1 MENTNGKGISKELA
15 IFLTTLC
22 ILLLCGLGLMLFI
35 SRSGSDSE
43 KFDAYIEQLFKEE
56 AAANTINLHYTLAYP
71 ENYGITDY
79 EVTLGSYSSEEIK
92 KAYQELDEMKKE
104 FLKFH
109 PSKLTDDQRL
119 TYDILLDYVETELL
133 VKDLIYYDE
142 WLGAITG
149 YQAQLP
155 VILAEYTFRTEKDIQ
170 DYLKLLSQMDEMFEA
185 IMAFEEEKSEE
196 GLFMADYIADDI
208 IAQCREFIK
217 DPEDNYMI
225 EIFNDK
231 IEEFQ
236 GLDDEAKKAYME
248 ENYEIITTQVVEG
261 YQTLIDGLTG
271 LKGSGTN
278 ELGLYYYEDGR
289 EYYEYLVRTKTGSED
304 SVKKLQKKVESFMTS
319 RLARAQMAIMEEPQ
333 IYYDFLGYEYEMT
346 DPEEIVADLMVKMEE
361 DFPTP
366 PEADYTIKYVHPSM
380 QEYMSP
386 AFYLTTPID
395 DLKNNLIYINEKY
408 TNEDANIYSTLA
420 HEGYPGHLYQNIYTN
435 SSEIAPIR
443 TLLSYSGYTEGWAT
457 YVEFEYSYDYSGM
470 SQGVADVASINTALS
485 LGLYAYADMGIH
497 YDGWDRDDLAEYLL
511 SYGIED
517 DEVTDEV
524 FDALVEEPANYLS
537 YFIGYL
543 EFIDLKEEA
552 QKELGDDFDIKEF
565 HKFLLEMGPAP
576 FYIIEDYMEEWMAE
590 Q

>member
-1 MENTNGKGISKELA
+1 MENSNGKGISKGLA

-43 KFDAYIEQLFKEE
+43 KFDVYIEQLFKEE

-104 FLKFH
+104 LLKFH

-170 DYLKLLSQMDEMFEA
+170 DYLKLLSQMDEMFET

-236 GLDDEAKKAYME
+236 GLDDEAKMAYME

-319 RLARAQMAIMEEPQ
+319 RLTRAQMAIMEEPQ

>member
-1 MENTNGKGISKELA
+1 
-15 IFLTTLC
+15 
-22 ILLLCGLGLMLFI
+22 
-35 SRSGSDSE
+35 
-43 KFDAYIEQLFKEE
+43 
-56 AAANTINLHYTLAYP
+56 
-71 ENYGITDY
+71 
-79 EVTLGSYSSEEIK
+79 
-92 KAYQELDEMKKE
+92 
-104 FLKFH
+104 
-109 PSKLTDDQRL
+109 
-119 TYDILLDYVETELL
+119 
-133 VKDLIYYDE
+133 
-142 WLGAITG
+142 
-149 YQAQLP
+149 
-155 VILAEYTFRTEKDIQ
+155 
-170 DYLKLLSQMDEMFEA
+170 
-185 IMAFEEEKSEE
+185 
-196 GLFMADYIADDI
+196 
-208 IAQCREFIK
+208 
-217 DPEDNYMI
+217 
-225 EIFNDK
+225 
-231 IEEFQ
+231 
-236 GLDDEAKKAYME
+236 
-248 ENYEIITTQVVEG
+248 
-261 YQTLIDGLTG
+261 
-271 LKGSGTN
+271 
-278 ELGLYYYEDGR
+278 
-289 EYYEYLVRTKTGSED
+289 
-304 SVKKLQKKVESFMTS
+304 MTS
-319 RLARAQMAIMEEPQ
+319 RLTSAQMAIMEEPQ

-386 AFYLTTPID
+386 AFYLTTPVD

-443 TLLSYSGYTEGWAT
+443 NLLSYSGYTEGWAT

-470 SQGVADVASINTALS
+470 SQGVADVASINTAVS

-517 DEVTDEV
+517 DEITDEV

>member
-1 MENTNGKGISKELA
+1 MENTTNKRNSKGLV
-15 IFLTTLC
+15 IFFAVLC
-22 ILLLCGLGLMLFI
+22 ILLLCGLGLMLWK
-35 SRSGSDSE
+35 SQSASDSE
-43 KFDAYIEQLFKEE
+43 KFEAYIDQLFKEDIT
-56 AAANTINLHYTLAYP
+56 ANTINLHYTLAYP

-79 EVTLGSYSSEEIK
+79 EVTLGSYSTEEIGE
-92 KAYQELDEMKKE
+92 AYQELEEMKKE
-104 FLKFH
+104 LLKFNS
-109 PSKLTDDQRL
+109 SKLTDDQRL
-119 TYDILLDYVETELL
+119 TYDILLDYVETELS
-133 VKDLIYYDE
+133 VKDLTYYDE

-170 DYLKLLSQMDEMFEA
+170 DYLELISQIDEMFEA
-185 IMAFEEEKSEE
+185 IMVFEEEKSEA

-208 IAQCREFIK
+208 IAQCEEFIA

-231 IEEFQ
+231 IEDFQ
-236 GLDDEAKKAYME
+236 GLTDEEKEAYID

-261 YQTLIDGLTG
+261 YQTLINGLSE

-278 ELGLYYYEDGR
+278 ELGLCYYEDGK
-289 EYYEYLVRTKTGSED
+289 EYYEYLVRTKTGSD
-304 SVKKLQKKVESFMTS
+304 ASIKKLQKKVESFMS
-319 RLARAQMAIMEEPQ
+319 DRLTRVQMAIMEDPQ
-333 IYYDFLGYEYEMT
+333 IYYDFLDYEYEMT
-346 DPEEIVADLMVKMEE
+346 DPEEIIEDLMVKIEK
-361 DFPTP
+361 DFPEP
-366 PEADYTIKYVHPSM
+366 PKVNYTIKYVHPSM
-380 QEYMSP
+380 QEHMSP

-395 DLKNNLIYINEKY
+395 DLQNNLIYINEKY
-408 TNEDANIYSTLA
+408 TNEDTNIYSTLA
-420 HEGYPGHLYQNIYTN
+420 HEGYPGHLYQNAYTN
-435 SSEIAPIR
+435 SSEIVPIR
-443 TLLSYSGYTEGWAT
+443 NLLSYSGYSEGWAT

-470 SQGVADVASINTALS
+470 SEGVADVASINTAVS

-565 HKFLLEMGPAP
+565 HKFLLETGPAP